1 MPFLPLPPTIPSLHL
16 YPGKGTPA
24 LRFYRF
30 VWMMNSFL
38 SRTSYWVLA
47 LFLALAGSASAQN
60 ATTAATV
67 SQQGVTPGGTA
78 GAAPATGGGDAAA
91 IQAGDAL
98 FKANCTQCH
107 AVNEKVVGPALA
119 GITKRRS
126 ISWLIPWVK
135 NSAKVV
141 ASGDDYAVKLYNDNG
156 KQQMPSFALTDKEI
170 TSIMAWV
177 TSQEGAGT
185 AAATTGGVTAGNK
198 DATDGKDASSDAG
211 GAGAGKYADVLLIVL
226 VVVLIVLV
234 VTLVIIA
241 NLMKDVLRGRKDL
254 DGRDVE
260 ILEQRFD
267 WSGLYKSSALRGIVG
282 AVVALALL
290 YAGVQ
295 SVMAVGLTQGYQPTQ
310 PIAFSHKLHAGE
322 NNINCA
328 YCHTSVYK
336 GKSANIPSANICMNC
351 HSQIKT
357 ESPEIK
363 KIYRAIERK
372 QPIQWV
378 RVHNLPDLAYFNHSQ
393 HTQVG
398 GIQCQTC
405 HGPIQNMEVVYQ
417 YSALTMGW
425 CINCHRET
433 PLNTKGNAYY
443 DNLVKLH
450 DKSNNAVPFTVS
462 SNGGTECSKCH
473 Y

>member
-1 MPFLPLPPTIPSLHL
+1 
-16 YPGKGTPA
+16 
-24 LRFYRF
+24 
-30 VWMMNSFL
+30 
-38 SRTSYWVLA
+38 
-47 LFLALAGSASAQN
+47 
-60 ATTAATV
+60 
-67 SQQGVTPGGTA
+67 
-78 GAAPATGGGDAAA
+78 
-91 IQAGDAL
+91 
-98 FKANCTQCH
+98 
-107 AVNEKVVGPALA
+107 VNEKVVGPALA
-119 GITKRRS
+119 GISKRRT
-126 ISWLIPWVK
+126 ISWLIPWIH
-135 NSAKVV
+135 NSAKVI

-156 KQQMPSFALTDKEI
+156 KQQMPAFPQLSDTDIKNI
-170 TSIMAWV
+170 VAWIG
-177 TSQEGAGT
+177 TQEGGPQVAIGGATVANAGK
-185 AAATTGGVTAGNK
+185 ADGQTGDGATAG
-198 DATDGKDASSDAG
+198 AAG
-211 GAGAGKYADVLLIVL
+211 GYTDILLIVL

-234 VTLVIIA
+234 VTLAIIA
-241 NLMKDVLRGRKDL
+241 NLMKDVLHGRKDL

-260 ILEQRFD
+260 TLNQRFD
-267 WSGLYKSSALRGIVG
+267 WAGLYRSPVLRGIVG
-282 AVVALALL
+282 VVFALVLL
-290 YAGVQ
+290 YEGVQ

-310 PIAFSHKLHAGE
+310 PIAFSHKIHAGE

-433 PLNTKGNAYY
+433 PLNTKGNGYY
-443 DNLVKLH
+443 DALVKLH
-450 DKSNNAVPFTVS
+450 DKSNSAVPFTVS

>member
-1 MPFLPLPPTIPSLHL
+1 MDSIRFRTLPKLL
-16 YPGKGTPA
+16 
-24 LRFYRF
+24 
-30 VWMMNSFL
+30 
-38 SRTSYWVLA
+38 LA
-47 LFLALAGSASAQN
+47 LFLTVATLGQSLAQEVGSAPA
-60 ATTAATV
+60 V
-67 SQQGVTPGGTA
+67 SKEGVTPGATA
-78 GAAPATGGGDAAA
+78 GADGAPAAAEGAAPAAGGGDAAA

-98 FKANCTQCH
+98 FKGNCAQCH

-119 GITKRRS
+119 GITKRRPM
-126 ISWLIPWVK
+126 SWIIPWIK
-135 NSAKVV
+135 NSSKVV
-141 ASGDDYAVKLYNDNG
+141 ASGDAYAVKLFNEYG
-156 KQQMPSFALTDKEI
+156 KQQMPSFALSDDEI
-170 TSIMAWV
+170 KSIIAYTV
-177 TSQEGAGT
+177 SQEGSANPTPAPGATAGT
-185 AAATTGGVTAGNK
+185 DGAAPTNAQGSTEAGQYI
-198 DATDGKDASSDAG
+198 D
-211 GAGAGKYADVLLIVL
+211 LLMIVL

-254 DGRDVE
+254 SGRDVE
-260 ILEQRFD
+260 QLNQRYDF
-267 WSGLYKSSALRGIVG
+267 SKIYKSGAVRGIAITVFIL
-282 AVVALALL
+282 VVL
-290 YAGVQ
+290 YESVQ
-295 SVMAVGLTQGYQPTQ
+295 AAMGIGLTQGYQPTQ

-322 NNINCA
+322 NQINCA

-336 GKSANIPSANICMNC
+336 SKSANIPSPNICMNC

-378 RVHNLPDLAYFNHSQ
+378 RIHNLPDLAYFNHSQ

-398 GIQCQTC
+398 GLECQTC
-405 HGPIQNMEVVYQ
+405 HGPIQNMDVVYQ

-450 DKSNNAVPFTVS
+450 DTKNSAVPFTVS

>member
-1 MPFLPLPPTIPSLHL
+1 
-16 YPGKGTPA
+16 
-24 LRFYRF
+24 
-30 VWMMNSFL
+30 MNSIRL
-38 SRTSYWVLA
+38 RSLPHLLLA
-47 LFLALAGSASAQN
+47 LFLTFAGTQQAAAQDAG
-60 ATTAATV
+60 ATATVKKEGVVPGATDGATAATA
-67 SQQGVTPGGTA
+67 T
-78 GAAPATGGGDAAA
+78 APAAGGGDAAA
-91 IQAGDAL
+91 IAAGDAL
-98 FKANCTQCH
+98 FKTNCAQCH
-107 AVNEKVVGPALA
+107 AVNEVIVGPALA
-119 GITKRRS
+119 GITKRRPV
-126 ISWLIPWVK
+126 SWLLPWIK
-135 NSAKVV
+135 NSSKVV
-141 ASGDDYAVKLYNDNG
+141 ASGDEYAVAIYNKYN
-156 KQQMPSFALTDKEI
+156 KQQMPSFALSDSEVN
-170 TSIMAWV
+170 SILAWV
-177 TSQEGAGT
+177 TAEEGKSANVAGAGPT
-185 AAATTGGVTAGNK
+185 DGNAAAL
-198 DATDGKDASSDAG
+198 DGQAAG
-211 GAGAGKYADVLLIVL
+211 GAEAGAGKYVDILLIVL

-234 VTLVIIA
+234 VTLVIIG

-267 WSGLYKSSALRGIVG
+267 WGKMYRSPVLRGIVG
-282 AVVALALL
+282 VVFALVLL
-290 YAGVQ
+290 YEGVQ

-322 NNINCA
+322 HQINCA

-336 GKSANIPSANICMNC
+336 SKSANIPSANICMNC

-378 RVHNLPDLAYFNHSQ
+378 RIHNLPDLAYFNHSQ

-398 GIQCQTC
+398 GIECQTC

-417 YSALTMGW
+417 YSPLTMGW

-443 DNLVKLH
+443 NNLVKLH
-450 DKSNNAVPFTVS
+450 ETSNSAKPFTVS

>member
-1 MPFLPLPPTIPSLHL
+1 MDSIRFRTLPKLL
-16 YPGKGTPA
+16 
-24 LRFYRF
+24 
-30 VWMMNSFL
+30 
-38 SRTSYWVLA
+38 LA
-47 LFLALAGSASAQN
+47 LFLTVATLGQSLAQDVGSAPA
-60 ATTAATV
+60 V
-67 SQQGVTPGGTA
+67 SKEGVTPGATA
-78 GAAPATGGGDAAA
+78 GADGAAAAADGAAAPAAGGGDAAA
-91 IQAGDAL
+91 IAAGDAL
-98 FKANCTQCH
+98 FKGNCAQCH
-107 AVNEKVVGPALA
+107 AVNDKVVGPALA
-119 GITKRRS
+119 GITKRRPM
-126 ISWLIPWVK
+126 SWLIPWIK
-135 NSAKVV
+135 NSSKVV
-141 ASGDDYAVKLYNDNG
+141 ASGDAYAVKLFNEYG
-156 KQQMPSFALTDKEI
+156 KQQMPSFALSDDEI
-170 TSIMAWV
+170 KSIIAYT
-177 TSQEGAGT
+177 TSQEGGAAPAPGTNATAGT
-185 AAATTGGVTAGNK
+185 DGAATANAQGSTEAGQYI
-198 DATDGKDASSDAG
+198 D
-211 GAGAGKYADVLLIVL
+211 LLMIVL

-254 DGRDVE
+254 SGRDVE
-260 ILEQRFD
+260 QLNHRFD
-267 WSGLYKSSALRGIVG
+267 FSKIYKSGAVRGI
-282 AVVALALL
+282 AVTVFILVVL
-290 YAGVQ
+290 YESVQ
-295 SVMAVGLTQGYQPTQ
+295 AAMGIGLTQGYQPTQ

-322 NNINCA
+322 NQINCA

-336 GKSANIPSANICMNC
+336 SKSANIPSPNICMNC

-378 RVHNLPDLAYFNHSQ
+378 RIHNLPDLAYFNHSQ

-398 GIQCQTC
+398 GLECQTC
-405 HGPIQNMEVVYQ
+405 HGPIQNMDVVYQ

-450 DKSNNAVPFTVS
+450 DTKNGAVPFTVS